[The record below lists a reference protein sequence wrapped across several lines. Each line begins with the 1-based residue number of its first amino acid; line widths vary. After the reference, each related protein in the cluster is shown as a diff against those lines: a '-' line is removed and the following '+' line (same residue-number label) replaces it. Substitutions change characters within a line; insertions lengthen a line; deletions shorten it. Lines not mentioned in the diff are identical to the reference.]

1 MMVHKE
7 VAALIKIPGGLTMKL
22 ESLRDLYVDQLKDL
36 YNAEQQLIKALPKMA
51 KASTS
56 EELRAAFEDHLGQTR
71 QHAQRIETIFEQM
84 GEKAAGKKCK
94 AMEGLVKE
102 GSEVM
107 EEDMEGGIKDAAIIA
122 AAQRV
127 EHYEIAG
134 YGCVKAYATR
144 LGDENAASLLAQ
156 TLQEEKQADELL
168 NGIAEQLN
176 LEVPKESE
184 QSEKKNGRVASQR
197 KNAA

>member
-1 MMVHKE
+1 
-7 VAALIKIPGGLTMKL
+7 
-22 ESLRDLYVDQLKDL
+22 
-36 YNAEQQLIKALPKMA
+36 
-51 KASTS
+51 
-56 EELRAAFEDHLGQTR
+56 
-71 QHAQRIETIFEQM
+71 
-84 GEKAAGKKCK
+84 
-94 AMEGLVKE
+94 
-102 GSEVM
+102 M

-176 LEVPKESE
+176 LEVPQESE

>member
-1 MMVHKE
+1 M
-7 VAALIKIPGGLTMKL
+7 KI
-22 ESLRDLYVDQLKDL
+22 ESLRELYVDQLKDL
-36 YNAEQQLIKALPKMA
+36 YDAEQQLIKALPKMA

-84 GEKAAGKKCK
+84 GEKATGKKCK
-94 AMEGLVKE
+94 AMDGLVKE

-107 EEDMEGGIKDAAIIA
+107 EEDMEDGIKDAAIIA

-144 LGDENAASLLAQ
+144 LGDEKAASLLEQ

-176 LEVPKESE
+176 LEVPQESA
-184 QSEKKNGRVASQR
+184 QSEKKMGKAGSQT
-197 KNAA
+197 KAA

>member
-1 MMVHKE
+1 M
-7 VAALIKIPGGLTMKL
+7 KI

-107 EEDMEGGIKDAAIIA
+107 EEDMEDGIKDAAIIA

-144 LGDENAASLLAQ
+144 LGDENAASLLEQ

-176 LEVPKESE
+176 LEVPQESE
-184 QSEKKNGRVASQR
+184 QSEKKTGRAANQR
-197 KNAA
+197 KTAA

>member
-1 MMVHKE
+1 M
-7 VAALIKIPGGLTMKL
+7 KI

-36 YNAEQQLIKALPKMA
+36 YSAEQQLIKALPKMA
-51 KASTS
+51 KAAES

-71 QHAQRIETIFEQM
+71 QHAQRIETIFEKM
-84 GEKAAGKKCK
+84 GEKAGGKKCK

-107 EEDMEGGIKDAAIIA
+107 EEDMEDGIKDAALIA

-144 LGDENAASLLAQ
+144 LGDENAASLLEQ

-176 LEVPKESE
+176 FEVPQESE
-184 QSEKKNGRVASQR
+184 RSEKKAGRAAGHR
-197 KNAA
+197 KTAA